1 MRKLFVMLFISLLA
15 FACQEEKSVSV
26 NITVK
31 DKSIDEGVYFGHSET
46 GYDVADEC

>member
-31 DKSIDEGVYFGHSET
+31 IRT
-46 GYDVADEC
+46 LMRGYILD

>member
-26 NITVK
+26 NIIVK
-31 DKSIDEGVYFGHSET
+31 DKNIDEGIFWTSET